1 MDFSYEYT
9 DEQQR
14 FRQEVTEWLKR
25 IIPDDGSVLETPSI
39 AGFEAIQKIRKM
51 LGAKG
56 WLAVTDSRETG
67 GAGLT
72 ADHNVVILEE
82 LNRLG
87 LLFLL
92 EDETATLRSAVL
104 QWGDENQNNELVRP
118 IAQGEVAIWKQ
129 MVAGGDFLDPDSV
142 GITATPDGDGYILDG
157 QSSFSG
163 LGDQPSR
170 IWTLALIEPETD
182 EPPLPVSFLVSPNLD
197 GVSISTPRTLVSGT
211 IHQVAFDEVWVP
223 RFDLLG
229 AEGDGAAVITGRVQ
243 ADPRADLPTLLESET
258 DALLEYTRNTES
270 GGEPLSAEPVRQQ
283 LLVEAYI
290 ASRVMRLLRMRS
302 AWLQET
308 EQADGHED
316 AQSAL
321 WEERASQQL
330 SETTQDVVGI
340 YAMLDASDPR
350 SPANGRF
357 DRLQRRELANRNP
370 GSSGNNNAETIANSL
385 GMADGSH
392 AEEGESSENV

>member
-1 MDFSYEYT
+1 VDFSYHYT
-9 DEQQR
+9 EEQQQ
-14 FRQEVTEWLKR
+14 FRQEVSEWL
-25 IIPDDGSVLETPSI
+25 IQVTPDNLDELQTPSSGS
-39 AGFEAIQKIRKM
+39 AEPIQKLRKL
-51 LGAKG
+51 LGEKG
-56 WLAVTDSRETG
+56 WLAATDSRETG

-104 QWGDENQNNELVRP
+104 QWGDDNQNDELVLP
-118 IAQGEVAIWKQ
+118 IAQGEFSVWKQ
-129 MVAGGDFLDPDSV
+129 VVASGDFLDPDNV
-142 GITATPDGDGYILDG
+142 GITATPDADGYILDG
-157 QSSFSG
+157 EANFSG
-163 LGDQPSR
+163 HRDRPSR
-170 IWTLALIEPETD
+170 IWTLALIEPD
-182 EPPLPVSFLVSPNLD
+182 ADDQPIPVSFLVTPDSNGL
-197 GVSISTPRTLVSGT
+197 SISTSRTLVSGT
-211 IHQVAFDEVWVP
+211 VRRVEFNEVWVP

-243 ADPRADLPTLLESET
+243 SDPRADLPTLLESET
-258 DALLEYTRNTES
+258 DALLEYSRNTES
-270 GGEPLSAEPVRQQ
+270 GGESLSAEPIRQQ

-308 EQADGHED
+308 EQGEGHED
-316 AQSAL
+316 AETAL
-321 WEERASQQL
+321 WEDRASQLL

-350 SPANGRF
+350 SPDNGRF
-357 DRLQRRELANRNP
+357 DRLQRRELATRNP
-370 GSSGNNNAETIANSL
+370 GASGNTNSETIANSL
-385 GMADGSH
+385 GMADGPKPEKQEPSK
-392 AEEGESSENV
+392 GE